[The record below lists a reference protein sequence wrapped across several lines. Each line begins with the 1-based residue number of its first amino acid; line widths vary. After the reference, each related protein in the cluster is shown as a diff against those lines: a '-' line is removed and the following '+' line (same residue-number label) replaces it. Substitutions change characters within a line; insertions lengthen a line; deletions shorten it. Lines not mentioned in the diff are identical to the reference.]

1 VSGMGERRRTHP
13 ALGANQKGVSMSEA
27 ATVAKLHHVIA
38 GQGPWVTLVHS
49 LSADHTLLA
58 PQAARLAENF
68 SVLSLDI
75 RGHGKSEI
83 AASPYTMG
91 ALAEDVAALL
101 ASKGIASTH
110 WVGISLGGMI
120 GLTLA
125 LAHPGLVRS
134 LVLADTTAGY
144 PPAAHA
150 AWRERIA
157 IVRAKGMVG
166 VREGTLGRWLTQ
178 AFRARDPETTA
189 RVGAMIAAT
198 PVEGFVGSCEAIIG
212 YDVSA
217 RLAEIACPTLVLVGE
232 EDEATPPAMA
242 EALALGIRGA
252 VLRRIPNAAHQSSTE
267 QPALFNT
274 AMAEF
279 LAHAG

>member
-1 VSGMGERRRTHP
+1 
-13 ALGANQKGVSMSEA
+13 MSEA
-27 ATVAKLHHVIA
+27 AIVAKLHHVSA
-38 GQGPWVTLVHS
+38 GKGPWVTLVHS
-49 LSADHTLLA
+49 LAADHTLLS
-58 PQAARLAENF
+58 PQAAQLAENF

-75 RGHGKSEI
+75 RGHGKSEVMS
-83 AASPYTMG
+83 APYTMG
-91 ALAEDVAALL
+91 GLAEDVAALL
-101 ASKGIASTH
+101 ASRGIAATH

-125 LAHPGLVRS
+125 LAHPRLVGS
-134 LVLADTTAGY
+134 LVLADTTACY

-150 AWRERIA
+150 AWRERIG
-157 IVRAKGMVG
+157 IVRAKGMAG
-166 VREGTLGRWLTQ
+166 VRAGTLDRWLT
-178 AFRARDPETTA
+178 APFRARDPETTA
-189 RVGAMIAAT
+189 RLGALIAAT
-198 PVEGFVGSCEAIIG
+198 PAEGFVGCCEAIIG

-217 RLAEIACPTLVLVGE
+217 RLGEIACPTLVMVGE

-252 VLRRIPNAAHQSSTE
+252 TLKRIPHAAHQSSTE
-267 QPALFNT
+267 QPALFND

>member
-1 VSGMGERRRTHP
+1 
-13 ALGANQKGVSMSEA
+13 MSEA
-27 ATVAKLHHVIA
+27 ATIAKLHHVIE
-38 GQGPWVTLVHS
+38 GKGPWVTLVHS
-49 LSADHTLLA
+49 LSADHTLLS

-75 RGHGKSEI
+75 RGHGKSEVP
-83 AASPYTMG
+83 ASPYTMG

-101 ASKGIASTH
+101 GKLGIASTH

-125 LAHPGLVRS
+125 LAHPGVVRS

-144 PPAAHA
+144 PTAAHE
-150 AWRERIA
+150 AWRERIG
-157 IVRAKGMVG
+157 IVREKGMAG
-166 VREGTLGRWLTQ
+166 VREGTLGRWLTA

-189 RVGAMIAAT
+189 RLGALIAAT
-198 PVEGFVGSCEAIIG
+198 APEGFIGCCEAIIG

-217 RLAEIACPTLVLVGE
+217 RLGEIACPTLVVVGE

-242 EALALGIRGA
+242 ETLALGIRGA
-252 VLRRIPNAAHQSSTE
+252 ELKRVPGAAHQSSTE
-267 QPALFNT
+267 QPALFND

-279 LAHAG
+279 LADAG